1 MNGTLEDKPVLEVQ
15 VENEAERGLLGVAI
29 LMMTYVIIKRKGLQ
43 IIKVNLEF
51 FFILLKN
58 QRTKMGNSSK
68 EIKYLAM
75 DGIDKIIVLLIQN

>member
-51 FFILLKN
+51 FFILLEIIF
-58 QRTKMGNSSK
+58 SK
-68 EIKYLAM
+68 LPSTVGYFPTRSAIP
-75 DGIDKIIVLLIQN
+75 DKIL